1 MWSFIENKP
10 DKPVYVIRRRSSSQ
24 LHGSLKRTSK
34 SAIRRT
40 KSQVAPRRVLLRLAS
55 NGQCS
60 NRCHRARRGVRSGCM
75 VVFQLLG
82 VHSHFH
88 NASGVRLE
96 WTGTSGVED
105 RHQSQ

>member
-24 LHGSLKRTSK
+24 LHGSLKRRSK

-40 KSQVAPRRVLLRLAS
+40 KSQVAPRRVLLLAS